1 VSYRTLKR
9 SGVLLLANLRS
20 DAVVPDHKIMLL
32 PFEDADEAHF
42 VCAAA
47 NSSPFLLGV
56 HFYSIAIQQ
65 DPHIFQNVRVL
76 CFDPTNP
83 THLRLSELSRKAHA
97 ISAGESMENLG
108 EVEREVD
115 ECAANLWGLTAEE
128 LEAVRRSLKE

>member
-1 VSYRTLKR
+1 MQTRHISSVLQPTPHRSCLACIPTRLPSRRTHR
-9 SGVLLLANLRS
+9 V
-20 DAVVPDHKIMLL
+20 
-32 PFEDADEAHF
+32 
-42 VCAAA
+42 
-47 NSSPFLLGV
+47 
-56 HFYSIAIQQ
+56 QQ